1 MTLDWKALKREARK
15 LDTSPERRVELARFS
30 PDLAREV
37 ARAQNTPPEVLE
49 VLARTSDSRV
59 VLAVMRNPNTP
70 PALLMELASS
80 QDTELLLAIAGNKST
95 PPEVLRNLSERR
107 YRRMED
113 RLAANPATPLDVL
126 EAIAERVDSL
136 TTVGLKIL
144 VEYGDN
150 APYPNLDKTES
161 ELIKGMALT
170 ELIPGGAARR
180 LLSHPSPEVRQTL
193 SRHIEKVARSARPEI
208 QHHLTQLGAHP

>member
-15 LDTSPERRVELARFS
+15 LGTSAERLAELARIS

-37 ARAQNTPPEVLE
+37 ARAQNTPPQVLE
-49 VLARTSDSRV
+49 VLARTSDSRA
-59 VLAVMRNPNTP
+59 VLAVMSNPNTP

-80 QDTELLLAIAGNKST
+80 QDTELLLAIAGNRST
-95 PPEVLRNLSERR
+95 PPEVLRKLSERCH
-107 YRRMED
+107 RRMAD
-113 RLAANPATPLDVL
+113 RLAANPATTLDVL
-126 EAIAERVDSL
+126 EAIAERVTCL
-136 TTVGLKIL
+136 TTMGLEIL
-144 VEYGDN
+144 VGYGDN
-150 APYPNLDKTES
+150 APCPNLDKTAS

-193 SRHIEKVARSARPEI
+193 SRHIEKVARSVRTEI
-208 QHHLTQLGAHP
+208 QYHLTQLGAHP